1 MLGSNITAPL
11 IGVLG
16 IIIVMAGFGLM
27 VSAINDWSLMTY
39 NVGLI
44 DGQRVERFVGA
55 ATGETADQAWY
66 DNALTDATG
75 TATELEDDHFVTIKQ
90 GTGTAC
96 LANGGTWATAGTGFS
111 QAGTA
116 VSITA
121 GGVIT
126 GCTWAPS
133 AGIWDVG
140 GFKDLIRL
148 VYQASSLGLPI
159 GVLFVLYTFGN
170 NFLTNMGANPILAVI
185 ILIIAFLLATR
196 LLDALVPYIDAA
208 SDAIGS
214 PRFLV
219 YQEGLGKLSVLIRNF
234 YGIVIGAS
242 LLKLGWE
249 AVKLFRGASSGM
261 GSSFG
266 MGGGGGYGGGRM

>member
-1 MLGSNITAPL
+1 M
-11 IGVLG
+11 
-16 IIIVMAGFGLM
+16 
-27 VSAINDWSLMTY
+27 
-39 NVGLI
+39 
-44 DGQRVERFVGA
+44 
-55 ATGETADQAWY
+55 
-66 DNALTDATG
+66 
-75 TATELEDDHFVTIKQ
+75 
-90 GTGTAC
+90 
-96 LANGGTWATAGTGFS
+96 
-111 QAGTA
+111 
-116 VSITA
+116 
-121 GGVIT
+121 
-126 GCTWAPS
+126 
-133 AGIWDVG
+133 
-140 GFKDLIRL
+140 

-266 MGGGGGYGGGRM
+266 MGGGGGGYGGGRM

>member
-55 ATGETADQAWY
+55 ATGESADQAWY
-66 DNALTDATG
+66 DNALTEIAT
-75 TATELEDDHFVTIKQ
+75 TATALADDQFVTIVEDSGNCKLNAAI
-90 GTGTAC
+90 G
-96 LANGGTWATAGTGFS
+96 TAGTAYS
-111 QAGTA
+111 QAGTE
-116 VSITA
+116 VSYSAA
-121 GGVIT
+121 GVVA
-126 GCTWAPS
+126 GCKWAPS

-219 YQEGLGKLSVLIRNF
+219 YQEGLGKLSILIRNF

-266 MGGGGGYGGGRM
+266 MGSGGGRM